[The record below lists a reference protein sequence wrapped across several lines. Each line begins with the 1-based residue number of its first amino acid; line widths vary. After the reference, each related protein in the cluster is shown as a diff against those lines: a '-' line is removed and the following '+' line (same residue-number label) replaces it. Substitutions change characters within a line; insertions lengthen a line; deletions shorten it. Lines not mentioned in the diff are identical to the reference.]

1 MQQLNMI
8 TQENASSS
16 DELTQS
22 SNQLSVLA
30 MNLNQAVGFFKLDE
44 SNLDMKVSDMP
55 KMEQQEQENLEEV
68 LSEDSSNRRKEMNE
82 EPKSSPITNL
92 GKEFDLDNYEKF

>member
-1 MQQLNMI
+1 
-8 TQENASSS
+8 
-16 DELTQS
+16 
-22 SNQLSVLA
+22 
-30 MNLNQAVGFFKLDE
+30 
-44 SNLDMKVSDMP
+44 MP